1 MKILLLFL
9 TLITFCFANP
19 SIEENY
25 ALLNQ
30 ELDALAPTLSAEE
43 KVSLYYLILSSHESI
58 TTALSL
64 DSARI
69 EKLKN
74 LEEQTLKIFSHLHES
89 NQNLH
94 PEQIQ
99 KMQALYLQMNQQGIN
114 LIASKKEPLAKEAEE
129 EEKEVIQESGS
140 LSYIILGV
148 ILFVL
153 GVFLGFVFGKKSEPY
168 LQIETTQLPENSF
181 ENEAL
186 KEQIKSYEEQRDA
199 WHVEKETLEEQL
211 HEEKKLL
218 QEDVKKAQ
226 TAQHAMKENF
236 TQESEELRRKLLE
249 CEAQKQ
255 ELLDAYHAMQ
265 ERLDKHEVEQ
275 NSNED
280 ASQNLKYQLQDI
292 HKVLE
297 VIADIADQTNLLA
310 LNAAI
315 EAARA
320 GQHGRGFAVV
330 ADEVRK
336 LSDKTQKALIQAK
349 SDISLLGES
358 IQNLAP

>member
-9 TLITFCFANP
+9 SLITLAFANP
-19 SIEENY
+19 NIEEDY

-74 LEEQTLKIFSHLHES
+74 LEEQTLKIFSHLHEN

-99 KMQALYLQMNQQGIN
+99 KMQALYLQMNQQGIA
-114 LIASKKEPLAKEAEE
+114 LIASKKEPLAKEEE
-129 EEKEVIQESGS
+129 EEVIQESAS

-148 ILFVL
+148 VLFVL
-153 GVFLGFVFGKKSEPY
+153 GVFLGFVFGKKSQPHTE
-168 LQIETTQLPENSF
+168 LQSMQLPENSF
-181 ENEAL
+181 ASDAL
-186 KEQIKSYEEQRDA
+186 KEQIKSYEEHRDA
-199 WHVEKETLEEQL
+199 WHVEKETLKEKL

-218 QEDVKKAQ
+218 QADVEKAQ
-226 TAQHAMKENF
+226 NAQHAMKENF
-236 TQESEELRRKLLE
+236 AQERERLQRELLE
-249 CEAQKQ
+249 NEAQKQ
-255 ELLDAYHAMQ
+255 ELLDAYHAMK
-265 ERLDKHEVEQ
+265 EHLDKHEAEQ
-275 NSNED
+275 NSNEE